1 MNDEL
6 IRPAEAQ
13 KVTILI
19 LTLGI
24 SVVFVALVSDSL
36 IALFLGAVF
45 SGLAYPFYKKVTSW
59 LGGRKGPAAV
69 LTLVILILIV
79 LLPALGMLDLIAVQA
94 YDLTQGAMPW
104 LEKQLQNPEGLSI
117 TIPDWVPFRDKIDS
131 SGPQIAAKLGDLA
144 GKVGGYLVSALSAAT
159 TGAAGFFLDLF
170 IMLYAMFFFL
180 RSGPPLVEKLMTYP
194 PLSPEIQA
202 RLMEKGLSVTRAT
215 IKGTVV
221 IGLVQG
227 ALGGIAFWAVGIQG
241 AAFWAATMAVASVIP
256 SVGTALVWVPA
267 VAYLLITGQIVA
279 GVGLLLWC
287 AIVVGGIDN
296 ILRPILVGGDTE
308 IPDILIL
315 ISTFGGLAMFGFP
328 GLLIGP
334 VIASLFVTVWDIYY
348 ETFRAPVVEAE
359 KRVEAQE
366 ATA

>member
-1 MNDEL
+1 MNDEV

-24 SVVFVALVSDSL
+24 SALFVALVSDSL

-45 SGLAYPFYKKVTSW
+45 SALAYPFYTRVASW
-59 LGGRKGPAAV
+59 MHGRKGPAAV
-69 LTLVILILIV
+69 LTLLILILIV
-79 LLPALGMLDLIAVQA
+79 LIPALILLDLVAVQA
-94 YDLTQGAMPW
+94 YQLTQGAEPW
-104 LEKQLQNPEGLSI
+104 LEKNLQNPEELSI
-117 TIPDWVPFRDKIDS
+117 PIPDWVPFRDKIDN
-131 SGPQIAAKLGDLA
+131 SGPQIAAKLGELA
-144 GKVGGYLVSALSAAT
+144 GKVGGYLVKALSAAT

-170 IMLYAMFFFL
+170 VMLYAMFFFL

-194 PLSPEIQA
+194 PLSPEIQN

-221 IGLVQG
+221 IGLIQG
-227 ALGGIAFWAVGIQG
+227 ALGGIAFWVVGIQG
-241 AAFWAATMAVASVIP
+241 AAFWGATMAVASVIP

-267 VAYLLITGQIVA
+267 VAYLLLTGQVVA
-279 GVGLLLWC
+279 GIGLLLWC
-287 AIVVGGIDN
+287 ALVVGGIDN
-296 ILRPILVGGDTE
+296 VLRPILVGGDTE

-328 GLLIGP
+328 GLIIGP

-348 ETFRAPVVEAE
+348 ETFREPVVEEEE
-359 KRVEAQE
+359 KEEAQR
-366 ATA
+366 AAV